1 MNLLFQEPAPSSF
14 LEPSECE
21 DECRKGMQK
30 GAREGPEIEDAAWDG
45 LVIDEEHGV
54 MSMMGYSE

>member
-1 MNLLFQEPAPSSF
+1 
-14 LEPSECE
+14 
-21 DECRKGMQK
+21 MQK